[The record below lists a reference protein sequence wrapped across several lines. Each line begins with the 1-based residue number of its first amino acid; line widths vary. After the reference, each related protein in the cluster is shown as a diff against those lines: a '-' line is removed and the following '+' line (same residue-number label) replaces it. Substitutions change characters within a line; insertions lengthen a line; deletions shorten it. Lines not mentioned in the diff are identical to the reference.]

1 MSAITRELATARLE
15 GEIKLGEAFKGYLF
29 AQPDGSQTLAFWS
42 VSPVDTANGTVPAAP
57 DGAAPLTLPI
67 PPSGAYTL
75 TDLCGQRT
83 TLSTNVVTAT
93 RYTAYLSG
101 LRGLKA
107 DIAPFPC
114 GTPTP
119 YVPTADEDLSVVFR
133 VDLNTNDFTVANHKS
148 VAELHTDTG
157 RLRVQVWNLSP
168 TAKRGTVSAAGG
180 SLSGLP
186 AEIALPPMGVAAFDC
201 TYAAR
206 EGAPL
211 VEPLVLSGLFEGRR
225 TSRLAMPV
233 RNLKAF
239 LASCRTTVLRNWRDP
254 KAWQRNTSADRFAAV
269 WDEAEQA
276 LRFDVAWTKPADRW
290 FYPVYT
296 LTLPEEAFD
305 DALMF
310 EFEVKSAQDKVEND
324 FACQNLMLVFA
335 DPARPAR
342 FIPYP
347 APLTDWE
354 TRRID
359 LSFGPSS
366 AKPGAVK
373 ALRLGAN
380 PKGTTCSFWIR
391 NPRLLKSAR

>member
-1 MSAITRELATARLE
+1 M
-15 GEIKLGEAFKGYLF
+15 
-29 AQPDGSQTLAFWS
+29 
-42 VSPVDTANGTVPAAP
+42 
-57 DGAAPLTLPI
+57 
-67 PPSGAYTL
+67 
-75 TDLCGQRT
+75 
-83 TLSTNVVTAT
+83 
-93 RYTAYLSG
+93 
-101 LRGLKA
+101 
-107 DIAPFPC
+107 
-114 GTPTP
+114 
-119 YVPTADEDLSVVFR
+119 
-133 VDLNTNDFTVANHKS
+133 
-148 VAELHTDTG
+148 
-157 RLRVQVWNLSP
+157 VQ
-168 TAKRGTVSAAGG
+168 K
-180 SLSGLP
+180 
-186 AEIALPPMGVAAFDC
+186 FC
-201 TYAAR
+201 
-206 EGAPL
+206 
-211 VEPLVLSGLFEGRR
+211 

-269 WDEAEQA
+269 WDEAEGA